1 MIVPTVRGASTLT
14 VAGLAIEL
22 PNVTTWLIP
31 FGTPLVQLAGVVQF
45 PLPGAFQVEL
55 NAGMGFRTTSI
66 ECVTPEFCN
75 VAKKSPTVGS
85 ARVRFPRPPLRVPL

>member
-22 PNVTTWLIP
+22 PNVTTWLMP
-31 FGTPLVQLAGVVQF
+31 FGTPLVQLAGDVQF
-45 PLPGAFQVEL
+45 PLPGAFHVEL
-55 NAGMGFRTTSI
+55 NAGMGFSTTSI
-66 ECVTPEFCN
+66 DVVTPEFCS

-85 ARVRFPRPPLRVPL
+85 ASARFPSPPVSVPL